1 MKTWTRWP
9 RQDRAVCSLLAWRSM
24 PPGVVPIGH
33 FLEKT
38 AILRTT
44 GGAPLPSSSRRF
56 QANSAP
62 RRSPV
67 QGLTWEEKV
76 LEMEVEG
83 AWRRRRA
90 GMVKRAMK
98 KRILVRL
105 VWGGRKPLLGLV
117 LEAILVLESSIAI
130 YKGSIDALEK
140 TKFSRV

>member
-1 MKTWTRWP
+1 MWTRWP
-9 RQDRAVCSLLAWRSM
+9 RRDKAVCSVWAWRSM

-44 GGAPLPSSSRRF
+44 GGAGLPPSSRRF

-67 QGLTWEEKV
+67 HGLTWEEKG
-76 LEMEVEG
+76 LEMEEG
-83 AWRRRRA
+83 TWRTRRA
-90 GMVKRAMK
+90 EMVKRTMK

-117 LEAILVLESSIAI
+117 LGAISGVSFEVWRRVFVLC
-130 YKGSIDALEK
+130 
-140 TKFSRV
+140 